1 MALNIGKK
9 ILLMSVVSFA
19 LVAAAMLGTFKYYD
33 YLITQ
38 NVKKIKENNEALL
51 TFKDVQLKLRSYRD
65 TRDSKLINTAKTG
78 AKDEATFFKEILI
91 SRSTAIIKAGKKAE
105 AGKIEDALARCTEL
119 ETSLKKLAKGYDD
132 LEVSKALMA
141 SEDMAPRLTELIKSD
156 EKEFDKNLK
165 FAQNIV
171 FVAIVAILLII
182 MSFSF
187 RISGSM
193 IGPINKLTAISMNS
207 SKGDL
212 TQGVDTSGSD
222 EIAELSKAFNT
233 LVQNLAKI
241 VIELRNTSQHI
252 SKYSVE
258 LSAVSEELN
267 FSSLNVSNSVQGIAR
282 ATFVQRKQ
290 IEKTTQVIDTMAN
303 SVSAV
308 AQRAQTQADKTSFA
322 TTIAEKGSQT
332 TKETISKMKQIST
345 TVTNSSNMVKHL
357 KERSNQI
364 GFIVEAITKIAEQ
377 TNLLAINTAIEAAR
391 AGEGARE
398 FRVIADEIR
407 KLAEASGKAADQIV
421 RLLKEIQGET
431 NQVITATEVGAQ
443 EVEEGVSYVNKTGA
457 ALEELT
463 KAVWDISNLATEIS
477 KNTLEQSSGFEQ
489 VRKAITTVTSISEEN
504 ALSTEGV
511 LKLTQRES
519 ELTKKITE
527 SSSQLKKLSEE
538 LTELV
543 TKFKVNE

>member
-9 ILLMSVVSFA
+9 ILLMSILSFA
-19 LVAAAMLGTFKYYD
+19 LVAAAMIGTFKYYD
-33 YLITQ
+33 YLITD
-38 NVKKIKENNEALL
+38 NVNKIQEDNEALL
-51 TFKDVQLKLRSYRD
+51 SFKDVQLKLRNYKDNRD
-65 TRDSKLINTAKTG
+65 GKLITAAKSG
-78 AKDEATFFKEILI
+78 AKDETTGFKIILT
-91 SRSTAIIKAGKKAE
+91 SRRTNILKSGKPAD
-105 AGKIEDALARCTEL
+105 AAKIENALARCTEL
-119 ETSLKKLAKGYDD
+119 ESSLAKLAKGYDD

-141 SEDMAPRLTELIKSD
+141 SEEMAPKVKELIKDD
-156 EKEFDKNLK
+156 EKDFDKNIE
-165 FAQNIV
+165 FAKKIV
-171 FVAIVAILLII
+171 FSAIGAILLII

-187 RISGSM
+187 GISGSM
-193 IGPINKLTAISMNS
+193 VGPINKLTTISINS

-212 TQGVDTSGSD
+212 TQSINTSGTD
-222 EIAELSKAFNT
+222 EIAELSRAFNT

-267 FSSLNVSNSVQGIAR
+267 FSSLNVSTSVQGIAR

-308 AQRAQTQADKTSFA
+308 AQRAQTQADKTSLA
-322 TTIAEKGSQT
+322 TTIAERGSQT
-332 TKETISKMKQIST
+332 TKETISKMRQISN

-398 FRVIADEIR
+398 LRVIADEIR

-431 NQVITATEVGAQ
+431 NQVITATETGAV

-538 LTELV
+538 LTDLV